1 MNRLWVWLLVL
12 IAVVIAG
19 WQIDKWKKQPPEISF
34 AHVARETIT
43 STVPTN
49 GKVEPE
55 VWAVARAERS
65 GAVKEILI
73 ERGQHV
79 ASGAELVR
87 LDTSELDQE
96 RVAAQSRIDQIRADM
111 ETISKGGRAADL
123 ADISSSLEKA
133 RVDLTNAQKIY
144 EADQRLLAKQAET
157 QQKVEQN
164 RQLVEELKLR
174 IKSLEEK
181 RAALVV
187 PADRSSAE
195 ARLRDANGALQLA
208 QERIQ
213 QSVVRA
219 PIEGEIY
226 QFDLKR
232 GAYLNAGDAVAS
244 IGKLERVNVNVSV
257 DERDLGRVTKGM
269 PVSITW
275 DALPKREWKG
285 VVNKL
290 PEQIVALGSR
300 QVGEIICLIGNPRH
314 ELIPGTN
321 VNAEILSESVDN
333 VLTIPKEALRR
344 DAKQQTGVFL
354 LAGDRLAWKSVA
366 VGVSNITRVQ
376 VQGLQE
382 SDAVA
387 LISERTLKDGMQ
399 VQPLFPQ

>member
-12 IAVVIAG
+12 IAVVTAG

-157 QQKVEQN
+157 QQKVEQD

-300 QVGEIICLIGNPRH
+300 QVGEIVCLIGNPRH

>member
-34 AHVARETIT
+34 AHVTRETIA

-55 VWAVARAERS
+55 LWAVARAERS

-123 ADISSSLEKA
+123 ADISSSLDKA
-133 RVDLTNAQKIY
+133 HFDLSNAQKVY
-144 EADQRLLAKQAET
+144 EEDQRLLAKQAET
-157 QQKVEQN
+157 KQKVEQD
-164 RQLVEELKLR
+164 RQLVEELKLK
-174 IKSLEEK
+174 IKSLDEK

-244 IGKLERVNVNVSV
+244 IGKLDRVNVNVSV

-275 DALPKREWKG
+275 DALPKRQWKG

-290 PEQIVALGSR
+290 PGQIIALGSR
-300 QVGEIICLIGNPRH
+300 QVGEIVCLIGNPRH

-382 SDAVA
+382 SDVVA

-399 VQPLFPQ
+399 VQPVFPQ